1 MRERLHRLGRAAQR
15 IFVGRQLHDA
25 FQTQRATHFVDRRA
39 RNVGRQLANRGTA
52 HGASLR
58 DPGSASGVCARHC
71 GHSSGAYD
79 TIGRSSSAKN
89 GTPNSAAPR
98 CTIAPTPATAAPCA
112 RTTSITSRTDP
123 PVVTTSSTISAR
135 SSAFSAKPRRS
146 AGAPSCFSTKIA
158 LTCRARATSYPRT
171 MPPTAALT
179 TIVGRT
185 LANDCAMARAIAQS
199 FAKVRPT
206 IVVSAAVG
214 GIVLGYEVAR
224 ALHVNAIF
232 VEKQDGA
239 PALRRGFALN
249 ADDRALIVEDVVTTG
264 GSVREVI
271 DVVRAHGAAVA
282 GVGAI
287 VQRGAAEFGV
297 PFFALLDLPIVSYAP
312 EECPQCRAQT
322 PLADPGSRR

>member
-1 MRERLHRLGRAAQR
+1 MTVLQDRGALLEGHFRL
-15 IFVGRQLHDA
+15 
-25 FQTQRATHFVDRRA
+25 
-39 RNVGRQLANRGTA
+39 
-52 HGASLR
+52 
-58 DPGSASGVCARHC
+58 
-71 GHSSGAYD
+71 SSGRHSD
-79 TIGRSSSAKN
+79 RFVQKFRILED
-89 GTPNSAAPR
+89 
-98 CTIAPTPATAAPCA
+98 PALLGP
-112 RTTSITSRTDP
+112 
-123 PVVTTSSTISAR
+123 
-135 SSAFSAKPRRS
+135 
-146 AGAPSCFSTKIA
+146 
-158 LTCRARATSYPRT
+158 
-171 MPPTAALT
+171 
-179 TIVGRT
+179 
-185 LANDCAMARAIAQS
+185 MARAIAQS

-322 PLADPGSRR
+322 PLADPGSRRLAP